1 MKKLKAHK
9 VEIQQKLIDIFKQ
22 LDGFKIGN
30 EYFEVKKRNKLWA
43 TSEDEDNLAVIRHG
57 KVDFSNP
64 SSIINDRE
72 PEIILDFDD
81 PDYAV
86 VTITGFEEKE
96 PHFNHIRIYNPRQ
109 KYIRYSTAVE
119 VEMKKFGTI
128 TIKRLSYVQKGG
140 QAEKEKVIKEKN
152 IVLFTIE

>member
-1 MKKLKAHK
+1 M
-9 VEIQQKLIDIFKQ
+9 
-22 LDGFKIGN
+22 
-30 EYFEVKKRNKLWA
+30 
-43 TSEDEDNLAVIRHG
+43 
-57 KVDFSNP
+57 DFSNP

-140 QAEKEKVIKEKN
+140 QAEKEKVIKEEN